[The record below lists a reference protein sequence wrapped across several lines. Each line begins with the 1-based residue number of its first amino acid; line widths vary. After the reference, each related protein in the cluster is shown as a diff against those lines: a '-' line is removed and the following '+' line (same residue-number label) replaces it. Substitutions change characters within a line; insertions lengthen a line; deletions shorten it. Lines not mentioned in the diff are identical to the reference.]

1 VRAPTRALVV
11 EDIESWVYTLSRA
24 ARRAGASEVTVCTN
38 LEQVRDALREARFDI
53 AILDVGLDPDDD
65 VNADGIA
72 ALEMIREA
80 DGGGTR
86 CVLVTGWQGGDRMDL
101 QASAQQK
108 YGVDWAYMKE
118 KYEAHAVIA
127 KLTEL
132 LEQAAERRLSL
143 TTPMANLGGR
153 IEAWRFEGQLLEAIS
168 PKGGV
173 QTLYAA
179 VSRLISCAIPLL
191 ARDPDKPM
199 EKGPDGASVGVYW
212 SRALATAVAVG
223 LTSARVWQQDEGD
236 IPVNLR
242 RFLPA
247 NVAPDLIDRVRERD
261 VLGWLWELPGIDR
274 DEFVEY

>member
-1 VRAPTRALVV
+1 MRAPTRALVV
-11 EDIESWVYTLSRA
+11 EDIESWGFTLSRA
-24 ARRAGASEVTVCTN
+24 ARRAGASEVKVCEN

-72 ALEMIREA
+72 ALEMIREI

-101 QASAQQK
+101 QARAQQT
-108 YGVDWAYMKE
+108 YGIDWAYMKE

-127 KLTEL
+127 KLNEL
-132 LEQAAERRLSL
+132 LEQASERRLSL
-143 TTPMANLGGR
+143 TTPMASLGGR
-153 IEAWRFEGQLLEAIS
+153 LEAWAFEGRLLETIS
-168 PKGGV
+168 PKFGV

-179 VSRLISCAIPLL
+179 VSRLISSAIPLL
-191 ARDPDKPM
+191 ALHPDMPM
-199 EKGPDGASVGVYW
+199 ETGPDGAAVGVYW

-223 LTSARVWQQDEGD
+223 LTSARVWQGDEGD
-236 IPVNLR
+236 IPVTLQ

-247 NVAPDLIDRVRERD
+247 NVTPDLIERVRERD